1 MALTAA
7 EIHHLNKSK
16 RLLYRQMD
24 RRAAGLIAPAL
35 AANPGHS
42 HTLSYHSQPLYV
54 AQRRGSRLTES
65 CKIRKQNALAAPQ
78 SGLVISHS
86 LAASNPAMEFVMIRL
101 ILFAWF
107 ALAAILLVA
116 TDLSEDHHLK
126 QISST
131 YFAQNDSYGAEYQT
145 RHTIRHHS

>member
-16 RLLYRQMD
+16 RRLYRQMD

-42 HTLSYHSQPLYV
+42 HAYLLSYHSQPLYV

-65 CKIRKQNALAAPQ
+65 CK
-78 SGLVISHS
+78 
-86 LAASNPAMEFVMIRL
+86 
-101 ILFAWF
+101 
-107 ALAAILLVA
+107 
-116 TDLSEDHHLK
+116 
-126 QISST
+126 
-131 YFAQNDSYGAEYQT
+131 T
-145 RHTIRHHS
+145 RT

>member
-65 CKIRKQNALAAPQ
+65 CK
-78 SGLVISHS
+78 
-86 LAASNPAMEFVMIRL
+86 
-101 ILFAWF
+101 
-107 ALAAILLVA
+107 
-116 TDLSEDHHLK
+116 
-126 QISST
+126 
-131 YFAQNDSYGAEYQT
+131 T
-145 RHTIRHHS
+145 RT

>member
-1 MALTAA
+1 
-7 EIHHLNKSK
+7 
-16 RLLYRQMD
+16 MD

-54 AQRRGSRLTES
+54 AQRRGSRLLKVVKQEH
-65 CKIRKQNALAAPQ
+65 KMPWQRRKAAL
-78 SGLVISHS
+78 SFRS

-126 QISST
+126 QITST
-131 YFAQNDSYGAEYQT
+131 YFAQNDSYGAEYQA